1 MNFGKPQGVA
11 IEQKCPCGWEYP
23 VVSSQLGHQFT
34 QGGVCRSEPG
44 GYLNYCPACTRMY
57 SVTPKGVTVH
67 REPMQAAPVP
77 TFTAASGGESPPRVR
92 REQYAKLPE
101 DMLRAFDHNEPSEE

>member
-1 MNFGKPQGVA
+1 MNFRKSAGVA

-34 QGGVCRSEPG
+34 QGGAVKSEPG

-67 REPMQAAPVP
+67 REPVQAA
-77 TFTAASGGESPPRVR
+77 TARLAPPPSYGPPPLR
-92 REQYAKLPE
+92 REQYARLPE
-101 DMLRAFDHNEPSEE
+101 DMLKAFDHNEPSEE